1 MLSLDVYWVC
11 FHKQEM
17 EGRSEWKNCWQSQL
31 SELKRRSMNK
41 DAGGSSMSWAA
52 RMRRRREG
60 LSEEL

>member
-1 MLSLDVYWVC
+1 
-11 FHKQEM
+11 
-17 EGRSEWKNCWQSQL
+17 
-31 SELKRRSMNK
+31 MNK

>member
-31 SELKRRSMNK
+31 SELKRRSMK

>member
-1 MLSLDVYWVC
+1 
-11 FHKQEM
+11 M